1 MNFVSKMLL
10 WVAVGLLPGG
20 FLLLPFALRRA
31 VAAGPRIPAG
41 DPGPRV

>member
-31 VAAGPRIPAG
+31 AGAARLPAG
-41 DPGPRV
+41 DPGPRA